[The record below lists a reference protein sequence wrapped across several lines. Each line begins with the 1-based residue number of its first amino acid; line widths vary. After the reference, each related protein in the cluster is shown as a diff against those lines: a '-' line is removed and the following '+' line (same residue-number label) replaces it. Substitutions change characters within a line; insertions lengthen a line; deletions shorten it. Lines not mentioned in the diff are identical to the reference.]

1 MGIIQRVREVTL
13 PQLTYC
19 MEQFET
25 EAFRIQ
31 YRCVHTNRVEFHLSG
46 LSRTASHP
54 DMEKIRVVVF
64 F

>member
-1 MGIIQRVREVTL
+1 MGIIRVREVTV

-19 MEQFET
+19 MEQYET

-31 YRCVHTNRVEFHLSG
+31 CRCIHTNRVESHLSG
-46 LSRTASHP
+46 LSGTASHP
-54 DMEKIRVVVF
+54 DMQKIRIIVF